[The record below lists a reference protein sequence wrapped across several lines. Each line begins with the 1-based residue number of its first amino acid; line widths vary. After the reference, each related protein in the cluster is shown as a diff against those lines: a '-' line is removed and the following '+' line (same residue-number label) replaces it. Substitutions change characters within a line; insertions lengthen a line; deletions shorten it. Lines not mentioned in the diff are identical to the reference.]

1 MFKIDLLRLSEGIN
15 PLEMAFSG
23 DIPFFSELDIALES
37 EGTLEGTIEKREENL
52 FILACQMSVPVILT
66 CRRCLEIFTEKIQAV
81 FTTVVVRR
89 EGKDDN
95 ESVDDDVLHIRPT
108 QEWLDMEDVLREHF
122 ILNLPAHPLC
132 KEECKGLCP
141 GCGVD
146 LNSETCNCMD

>member
-1 MFKIDLLRLSEGIN
+1 M
-15 PLEMAFSG
+15 
-23 DIPFFSELDIALES
+23 
-37 EGTLEGTIEKREENL
+37 
-52 FILACQMSVPVILT
+52 
-66 CRRCLEIFTEKIQAV
+66 
-81 FTTVVVRR
+81 VRR